1 MDAQREDD
9 MYKHVR
15 HGDCSRCS
23 RTYGTLGCCSTV
35 SNKWYYSCE
44 EGMKEYTDSAISK
57 TWEMAKKITSLSP
70 FILDRLF
77 ETSEPAEVF
86 SRHTWEEAVDI
97 LSKYI
102 EEEDAKK
109 RRMAVLRDKVRSL
122 VEDGYTAEEI
132 TGALDTTKYAVR
144 YYINGKFATQDYI
157 PTLQH
162 ITRGFPR
169 L

>member
-1 MDAQREDD
+1 MDTKEKVICKPETKEYQAGYNAGYMDAQRETD

-35 SNKWYYSCE
+35 SNKWYYSCK

-70 FILDRLF
+70 FMLDRLF
-77 ETSEPAEVF
+77 EASEPAEVF
-86 SRHTWEEAVDI
+86 LKYTWEEVADI

-102 EEEDAKK
+102 EEEGTKK
-109 RRMAVLRDKVRSL
+109 KADVSPA
-122 VEDGYTAEEI
+122 G
-132 TGALDTTKYAVR
+132 
-144 YYINGKFATQDYI
+144 
-157 PTLQH
+157 
-162 ITRGFPR
+162 
-169 L
+169 